1 MTESAAPT
9 DAPPGISR
17 PGADHGADAGADQ
30 GADPAAL
37 PRTFGGSFPAGGPHV
52 VILMATCNGAA
63 FLPAQLASIAAQSHS
78 DWSLIARDD
87 GSTDATPAILADFAR
102 AHPGRDIR
110 LIRGKG
116 GAGSAGNFLSV
127 LADPDLP
134 EGFVA
139 FADQDD
145 VWLPDKIARGLA
157 VLAGGQGTDSPA
169 RPSVYASRTILA
181 DAALR
186 PQRLSTLHRRPPA
199 FGNALVQNVLGGN
212 TILLDPAAAALMRAS
227 CAAAL
232 ARDVPFH
239 DWWVYQVVTGA
250 GGIAINDT
258 APGLLYRQHGANAL
272 GAHRGL
278 SGGRARLGMIR
289 NSLYS
294 SWIDRNLA
302 ALTEVADLLDPAG
315 RTRLEGFAAL
325 RQAPRGITRARGLHP
340 LGIHR
345 QTLAGNLILRGLALA
360 GKL

>member
-1 MTESAAPT
+1 M
-9 DAPPGISR
+9 
-17 PGADHGADAGADQ
+17 
-30 GADPAAL
+30 
-37 PRTFGGSFPAGGPHV
+37 
-52 VILMATCNGAA
+52 ILMATCNGAA
-63 FLPAQLASIAAQSHS
+63 FLPAQLASIAAQNHP

-87 GSTDATPAILADFAR
+87 GSTDATPGILADFAR

-110 LIRGKG
+110 LIRGRG
-116 GAGSAGNFLSV
+116 GAGSAGNFLSL

-157 VLAGGQGTDSPA
+157 LLARAQVMAGAA
-169 RPSVYASRTILA
+169 RPAVYASRTILA

-232 ARDVPFH
+232 GRDVPFH

-250 GGIAINDT
+250 GGIAINDA

-278 SGGRARLGMIR
+278 SGGRTRLGMIR

-302 ALTEVADLLDPAG
+302 ALAQVRDLLDPAG
-315 RTRLEGFAAL
+315 RARLEGFAAL
-325 RQAPRGITRARGLHP
+325 RQEPRGITRARGLRP

-345 QTLAGNLILRGLALA
+345 QTRSGDLILQGLALA